1 MTNSYRTTSR
11 EPLFWP
17 RRNALPLRNLR
28 RKLPQGL
35 VFWQEVGRGQPVLFL
50 HGTWSDSGQWQP
62 LLQQLGQQYHCLAVD
77 LLGCG
82 ESSRL
87 KPSEYSITLQV
98 QALADLLAA
107 LRIGPVYI
115 VAESLGAWVAARFA
129 LHHADQVR
137 GLVLMA
143 PEGVALPGP
152 DRWRTYRRVLN
163 PLMGLWL
170 WLSYPVA
177 RVMGRERGWLKTRH
191 LRRQLRRHQAAC
203 KLLFNRKKGAIAAEQ
218 LPPEAQLQAPVL
230 LIQGASASVE
240 TQALNQS
247 YWGVATQQPQTAT
260 VPGTDDL
267 AETQTDAVAQFIA
280 QFIDASAAPVGR

>member
-1 MTNSYRTTSR
+1 M

-17 RRNALPLRNLR
+17 KQDALPIRNLR
-28 RKLPQGL
+28 RKLPQGQ
-35 VFWQEVGRGQPVLFL
+35 VFWQEVGRGAAVVFL

-62 LLQQLGQQYHCLAVD
+62 LLRTMGLHYHCLAVD

-87 KPSEYSITLQV
+87 KPAEYSIALQV
-98 QALADLLAA
+98 EALAELLTA

-115 VAESLGAWVAARFA
+115 VAESLGAWVAAQFA
-129 LHHADQVR
+129 LRYADRVR

-143 PEGVALPGP
+143 PEGVALSAP

-170 WLSYPVA
+170 RLSYPIA
-177 RVMGRERGWLKTRH
+177 KAMGRERGWLKTRH
-191 LRRQLRRHQAAC
+191 LRRQLLKHRAAC
-203 KLLFNRKKGAIAAEQ
+203 TLLFNRKKSAIAAEQ
-218 LPPEAQLQAPVL
+218 LQSAARIQAPIL
-230 LIQGASASVE
+230 LLQGESANSE

-247 YWGVATQQPQTAT
+247 YWTHAAQQPQTGV
-260 VPGTDDL
+260 VPGRDDL
-267 AETQTDAVAQFIA
+267 AETQPQAVAAAVTQFINQCSSQPA
-280 QFIDASAAPVGR
+280 TPQER